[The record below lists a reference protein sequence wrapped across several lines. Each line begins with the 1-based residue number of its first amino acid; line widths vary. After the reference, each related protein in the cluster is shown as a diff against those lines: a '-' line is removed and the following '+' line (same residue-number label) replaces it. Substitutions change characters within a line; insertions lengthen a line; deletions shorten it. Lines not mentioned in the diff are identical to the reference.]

1 MSSICH
7 KRLDESFN
15 PVIGGWQ
22 AACKQLQALHRKA
35 FISSQEYPEAVAF
48 DDADENNSHVMALSE
63 KRDAVGTGRIEATG
77 KIARIAVAAEH
88 RPKFISRERME
99 QTREKGRR
107 WVISSKDEMRKAV
120 IDVVSEAS
128 RRVSIY
134 THDLEP
140 GIYDDPDFL
149 EIVKH
154 LVLSQAYSRIRVLI
168 ADPSRAIKN
177 GNNFVHLGRRLNT
190 YIEFR
195 HVREDLRTHAES
207 FCIADETAL
216 VYRLQHERWE
226 GIADT
231 YEPAVAKVYGEMFD
245 EIWLDS
251 EVEIEF
257 RQLGI

>member
-1 MSSICH
+1 M
-7 KRLDESFN
+7 
-15 PVIGGWQ
+15 
-22 AACKQLQALHRKA
+22 
-35 FISSQEYPEAVAF
+35 QE
-48 DDADENNSHVMALSE
+48 
-63 KRDAVGTGRIEATG
+63 
-77 KIARIAVAAEH
+77 AE
-88 RPKFISRERME
+88 PKS
-99 QTREKGRR
+99 KR
-107 WVISSKDEMRKAV
+107 WVISTREEMRQAA
-120 IDVVSEAS
+120 IEVVSEAS
-128 RRVSIY
+128 RKVSIF

-149 EIVKH
+149 EIIKR
-154 LVLSQAYSRIRVLI
+154 LVLSKTYARIRVLI
-168 ADPSRAIKN
+168 ADQSRAIKN

-216 VYRLQHERWE
+216 VYRLQANGWD

-231 YEPAVAKVYGEMFD
+231 HEPAVAKLYSKMFD

-251 EVEIEF
+251 EVEMEF

>member
-1 MSSICH
+1 M
-7 KRLDESFN
+7 
-15 PVIGGWQ
+15 
-22 AACKQLQALHRKA
+22 
-35 FISSQEYPEAVAF
+35 QE
-48 DDADENNSHVMALSE
+48 
-63 KRDAVGTGRIEATG
+63 
-77 KIARIAVAAEH
+77 AE
-88 RPKFISRERME
+88 PKS
-99 QTREKGRR
+99 KR
-107 WVISSKDEMRKAV
+107 WVISTREEMRQAA
-120 IDVVSEAS
+120 IEVVSEAS
-128 RRVSIY
+128 RKVSIF

-149 EIVKH
+149 EIIKR
-154 LVLSQAYSRIRVLI
+154 LVLSKTYARIRVLI

-216 VYRLQHERWE
+216 VYRLQANGWD

-231 YEPAVAKVYGEMFD
+231 HEPAVAKLYSKMFD

-251 EVEIEF
+251 EVEMEF

>member
-1 MSSICH
+1 
-7 KRLDESFN
+7 
-15 PVIGGWQ
+15 
-22 AACKQLQALHRKA
+22 
-35 FISSQEYPEAVAF
+35 
-48 DDADENNSHVMALSE
+48 
-63 KRDAVGTGRIEATG
+63 
-77 KIARIAVAAEH
+77 
-88 RPKFISRERME
+88 ME
-99 QTREKGRR
+99 QIREKGRR
-107 WVISSKDEMRKAV
+107 WVISTQEELRQAV
-120 IDVVSEAS
+120 IDVAGEAT
-128 RRVSIY
+128 RKLSIF

-149 EIVKH
+149 ELVKH
-154 LVLSQAYSRIRVLI
+154 LVLSQAYARIRVLI

-177 GNNFVHLGRRLNT
+177 GNRFVTLGRRLNT

-216 VYRLQHERWE
+216 IYRLQASRWE

-231 YEPAVAKVYGEMFD
+231 FEPAVAKLYGKMFD
-245 EIWLDS
+245 EIWQAS